1 MSVNSAARRLSQD
14 DEPKGRT
21 AEDLL
26 RLVDLQAG
34 LLISV
39 ATGGPRIEHV
49 NDEYQRR
56 RSALHAG
63 LRRLGVESPFPWRD
77 LWGWHGTW
85 KDVSATYAG
94 RRKYINDLAE
104 PVRKRLEQVAAG
116 LAATDTGP
124 STLGWPELEKRLGAL
139 HAELVATS
147 SIDDL
152 QDVGRRAR
160 EIHIDLA
167 GLVYRDE
174 MLPASESEQP
184 KASDAKNRLF
194 YSAVYLMPG
203 SPHEQWRSLIRS
215 AWDLANKITH
225 SIGIN
230 RVDAF
235 AVVQATVLLVRCF
248 EQAVLS
254 VPDAVSP
261 LPDSPGTPTSR
272 QGGYDS
278 FRGLG

>member
-1 MSVNSAARRLSQD
+1 MRLNPAARSLDQD

-26 RLVDLQAG
+26 RLVDLQAS

-39 ATGGPRIEHV
+39 ATGGPRIEHA
-49 NDEYQRR
+49 NGDYQRR
-56 RSALHAG
+56 RGVLNAG
-63 LRRLGVESPFPWRD
+63 LMRLGVESPFPWRD

-124 STLGWPELEKRLGAL
+124 SVIGWPELEKRLGGL
-139 HAELVATS
+139 HAELLAAS

-167 GLVYRDE
+167 SLVYRDE
-174 MLPASESEQP
+174 MLPASEFEQP
-184 KASDAKNRLF
+184 KAADAKNRLF
-194 YSAVYLMPG
+194 HAAVCLMPG
-203 SPHEQWRSLIRS
+203 STHEHWRSLIRS

-225 SIGIN
+225 SDGIN

-235 AVVQATVLLVRCF
+235 AAVQATVLLVRCF
-248 EQAVLS
+248 EQAVMSLREG
-254 VPDAVSP
+254 V
-261 LPDSPGTPTSR
+261 
-272 QGGYDS
+272 
-278 FRGLG
+278 